1 MSANA
6 NGFIVSSE
14 LPRSASSAADNAGD
28 ATPAPTTLTTAPPA
42 RAGAVS
48 HTGAEAPAQPPSGE
62 ELRASAPQPHSPDE
76 SQALALPPPGVHRQ
90 VVRHGERRFVI
101 LDLPRVDDASLHAL
115 RATLQDL
122 RPQALAVELD
132 TQRLEWIGNQESWQA
147 LNLIDV
153 LKARKGTLLN
163 AYLALRIFQKRF
175 GSFDGT
181 EPGDEFRVAMEEAE
195 RSEAPLHLVDRDM
208 TITGLRAWRRSPVWM
223 RLLLIL
229 TMTFGSFRRT
239 KARPASEHRDRVQRR
254 LKRLERSLPAAKA
267 AFVDERDAHLAC
279 SIEAIDAPEVVA
291 VLSTV
296 HADRVATLLQAGP
309 RPEACSDAVP
319 PKSLFSRIFP
329 WVISAAII
337 ATFTL
342 GFALGDPSTI
352 RQALLTWFLVNGVCT
367 AIATS
372 AALAH
377 PLTILASSLSAPIVS
392 LNPAVGAGMVGGL
405 VQLLIAPPSI
415 KELEQVG
422 DDIARLKGWWQNRL
436 AKIALVFILANLGST
451 IGTVVALL
459 MFPDLFGS

>member
-1 MSANA
+1 M
-6 NGFIVSSE
+6 SSE
-14 LPRSASSAADNAGD
+14 LPRSASSAADNAAD
-28 ATPAPTTLTTAPPA
+28 ATPAPAALTTASP
-42 RAGAVS
+42 G
-48 HTGAEAPAQPPSGE
+48 TEA
-62 ELRASAPQPHSPDE
+62 RASATPASHDPDE
-76 SQALALPPPGVHRQ
+76 SQALAVPPPGVHRQ
-90 VVRHGERRFVI
+90 VVRRGDRRIVI
-101 LDLPRVDDASLHAL
+101 LDLPRVDEASLNAL

-122 RPQALAVELD
+122 RPQALAIELD
-132 TQRLEWIGNQESWQA
+132 AQRREWIGDQASWQA

-153 LKARKGTLLN
+153 LKAKKGTLLN

-181 EPGDEFRVAMEEAE
+181 EPGDEFRVAIEEAE
-195 RSEAPLHLVDRDM
+195 RSEAKLHLVDRDM

-223 RLLLIL
+223 RLMLIL

-254 LKRLERSLPAAKA
+254 LKRLELSLPAAKA
-267 AFVDERDAHLAC
+267 AFVDERDAHIAC
-279 SIEAIDAPEVVA
+279 RIEAIDAPEVVA

-296 HADRVATLLQAGP
+296 HADSVAALLQQGP
-309 RPEACSDAVP
+309 RQDACTDAVP
-319 PKSLFSRIFP
+319 AKTLFSRVFP
-329 WVISAAII
+329 WVLSAAIL
-337 ATFTL
+337 ATFIL
-342 GFALGDPSTI
+342 GFALGDPSTM
-352 RQALLTWFLVNGVCT
+352 RQALLTWFVVNAICT
-367 AIATS
+367 AIATG

-377 PLTILASSLSAPIVS
+377 PLTILASALSAPIVS

-405 VQLLIAPPSI
+405 VQLLVAPPSI

-451 IGTVVALL
+451 IGTVVALM